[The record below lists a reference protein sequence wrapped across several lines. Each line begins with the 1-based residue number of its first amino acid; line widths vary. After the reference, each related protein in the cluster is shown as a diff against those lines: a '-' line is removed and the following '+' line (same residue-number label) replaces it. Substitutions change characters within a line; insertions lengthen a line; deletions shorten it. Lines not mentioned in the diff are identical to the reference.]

1 MGAKVVGT
9 YSAVVKTRLL
19 IVEDTLFLTT
29 LVVRGLNVV
38 VDVFIDV
45 VETGV
50 VTSVE
55 ILVNFFEIGD
65 VRFLT
70 VGLN

>member
-9 YSAVVKTRLL
+9 YSAVVKIRLL
-19 IVEDTLFLTT
+19 IDDTLFLTT

-45 VETGV
+45 VEIGV
-50 VTSVE
+50 VTSVV